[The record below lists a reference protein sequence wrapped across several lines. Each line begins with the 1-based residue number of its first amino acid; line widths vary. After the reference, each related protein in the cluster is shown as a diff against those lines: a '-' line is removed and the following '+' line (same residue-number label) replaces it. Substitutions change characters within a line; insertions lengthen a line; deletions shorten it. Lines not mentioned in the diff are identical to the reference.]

1 MKMFMISVV
10 SVLIALVLVVAWSTA
25 NCPVGICPDRALGDH
40 RAPRRSKQGA
50 VAPLF
55 RSFAI
60 MAAELWCQRTAR
72 YSLQHGGVPREKQEK
87 TDSDLK
93 KDGLMKNEF
102 GKFVSKKR
110 FGAVKTRSF
119 MKWFR
124 VRLAESLHERDSSAV
139 GRFPF
144 GGKVGEE
151 KKEKKAEDMEMHTL
165 GVEVGGMQLEEEIEE
180 PVETCFEGFT
190 CV

>member
-1 MKMFMISVV
+1 M
-10 SVLIALVLVVAWSTA
+10 L
-25 NCPVGICPDRALGDH
+25 R
-40 RAPRRSKQGA
+40 
-50 VAPLF
+50 
-55 RSFAI
+55 
-60 MAAELWCQRTAR
+60 
-72 YSLQHGGVPREKQEK
+72 REKQEK
-87 TDSDLK
+87 TGSDLK

-190 CV
+190 CVYAADLQEEEKNLEGMQESLVATEYSVVDQKNMSNDVLVLGLRPVRPHGGPTVEIMPIGGCAASRREMC